1 MKRFLSVVLACIA
14 TIGVFPQTADA
25 CSVPVFRYALER
37 WQPDHYLAVLFHDGE
52 LTKDQKSLLDRL
64 SGDKNTP
71 GGPANIEILAVDTS
85 KPFDDDADLT
95 ALWKTHAE
103 KAKQADGPW
112 LVVRFPEESAFD
124 EDIWSGELTKK
135 SVDAIRVSPV
145 RTELSKRL
153 LAGDSV
159 VWLVIESGDKQ
170 ADAKFVKRL
179 TGDLK
184 LLQKKLK
191 LPELDPADDKYL
203 SADGPALKL
212 AFSVLTVSRTDARE
226 KILLDSILYDDP
238 NMPADER
245 KLLAGP
251 LAVPIFGRG
260 RALAVM
266 PAARVLPEVLEDAAG
281 FLCGPCSCQVKQQN
295 PGWDLLVATDWQGR
309 ISGRIARK
317 TTIPELTSPLAG
329 VTIDD
334 GRRDEVALLGTHSD
348 KGFELSSGGYLA
360 HPDENGIIHRFDT
373 EGQPVEARRP
383 TDDNYS
389 LWKDRLA
396 EKKTATA
403 AVIPLVATS
412 PAAETAQSG
421 HEQSARPLIR
431 NLTLAL
437 SAFVLL
443 VIVAGIAMQLSR
455 KPA

>member
-1 MKRFLSVVLACIA
+1 MKRSIPLVLVCFSMLCVLSQM
-14 TIGVFPQTADA
+14 FSQTAHA

-52 LTKDQKSLLDRL
+52 LTKQQEALLDRL
-64 SGDKNTP
+64 SGSKETP
-71 GGPANIEILAVDTS
+71 GGPANVEIVAVDTS
-85 KPFDDDADLT
+85 KPFDDNENLT
-95 ALWKTHAE
+95 ALGKTHAE
-103 KAKQADGPW
+103 QAKQADGPW
-112 LVVRFPEESAFD
+112 LVVRFPEESSFD
-124 EDIWSGELTKK
+124 EDIWAGPLTKK
-135 SVDAIRVSPV
+135 AVDAIRVSPI
-145 RTELSKRL
+145 RTEIAKRL
-153 LAGDSV
+153 LSGDSV
-159 VWLVIESGDKQ
+159 VWLVIESGNKE

-226 KILLDSILYDDP
+226 TILLDSILYDEP

-266 PAARVLPEVLEDAAG
+266 PAARVLPEVLADAAG

-295 PGWDLLVATDWQGR
+295 PGWDLLIATDWKGR
-309 ISGRIARK
+309 ISGRIAKK

-329 VTIDD
+329 VTVDKRTSALIPS
-334 GRRDEVALLGTHSD
+334 DEGSLT
-348 KGFELSSGGYLA
+348 ELVNDTLVG
-360 HPDENGIIHRFDT
+360 DIHANET
-373 EGQPVEARRP
+373 SQ
-383 TDDNYS
+383 
-389 LWKDRLA
+389 
-396 EKKTATA
+396 AT
-403 AVIPLVATS
+403 TSS
-412 PAAETAQSG
+412 PAKRSRSG
-421 HEQSARPLIR
+421 HEQSASPLIR
-431 NLTLAL
+431 NLTMAL
-437 SAFVLL
+437 STIVLL
-443 VIVAGIAMQLSR
+443 VIAAGVVMQLSR